1 MRLCTKKRLEALFLF
16 RGYFCFVMLNEG
28 EQRLLPKHRRK
39 LTHVLKAAK
48 IIDESV
54 DDTVGQGVLL
64 QE

>member
-1 MRLCTKKRLEALFLF
+1 MRLCTKKRLEALFLLSC
-16 RGYFCFVMLNEG
+16 YFCFVMLNEG
-28 EQRLLPKHRRK
+28 EQRLLPQHWRK